1 MQIPKRFKH
10 VWFIDTEYVPTVP
23 FVTPVCL
30 TGYEY
35 YSGETLRLWGDSL
48 GELWGDQLGDTSPY
62 SIGEDSLVIG
72 YNLMAEWQFH
82 LAKGW
87 PLARYGLDLYFEFR
101 RQTSGLKGWKPQR
114 DRKLIHALEFY
125 GQSGLD
131 AVEKQEMIDRIKRGG
146 PWTAQE
152 QRDIMDYCWSDVLA
166 LRKLLPAMA
175 PEIHWQYAIYHSDYA
190 KALARTETV
199 GTPVDVELAERFEL
213 NREAILDRMIAEIDK
228 DYHLFEGRTFKYDRF
243 AEMLARENIPWAT
256 TESGRLDLRD
266 ETFED
271 LSNTYPQL
279 KPIRQLRQSLSGMRL
294 HAGAVD
300 KEGEHVISKDG
311 RIRCFLN
318 PFGSS
323 TGRNQPSSSKF
334 VWGMSKWYRNLVKPP
349 KGRGVAILDYKA
361 QEFGVQGA
369 SSGDQNMMA
378 AYQSGDPY
386 LWFAK
391 AGDLIPREAS
401 RQTLHEQH
409 ALYKMAVLA
418 IGYEIGAESLGLR
431 INRPTLFARHLI
443 GLHHDFFPD
452 YWRWSDRA
460 VDHAMLFGWQSTVFD
475 WIYRL
480 PPNPRPTVLRNFPI
494 QSNGAEMMRLA
505 HCLATENGI
514 QVCAPVHDAF
524 VILAPLEILD
534 QEIARMRS
542 YMVEAG
548 RVILRGF
555 ELFVDVKVVRYPDR
569 YQSPEGE
576 AMWNLVMR
584 LLEETE
590 TENAAAAFSQT
601 ENAALLTST

>member
-1 MQIPKRFKH
+1 MQIPQRFKH

-35 YSGETLRLWGDSL
+35 YSGETFWLWGDSL
-48 GELWGDQLGDTSPY
+48 GELWGDQLGDMPPY
-62 SIGEDSLVIG
+62 PIGEDSLVIG

-82 LAKGW
+82 LAKKW
-87 PLARYGLDLYFEFR
+87 PLPRYSLDLYFAFR
-101 RQTSGLKGWKPQR
+101 RRTSGLKGWPPR
-114 DRKLIHALEFY
+114 RHRRLVDALEFFSL
-125 GQSGLD
+125 SGLD
-131 AVEKQEMIDRIKRGG
+131 AVEKQEMVDRIKRGG

-152 QRDIMDYCWSDVLA
+152 QRDIVDYCWSDVLA

-175 PEIHWQYAIYHSDYA
+175 PEIRWSYAIYHSNYA

-199 GTPVDVELAERFEL
+199 GTPIDVDLAERFQL
-213 NREAILDRMIAEIDK
+213 NREVILDRMIAEIDK
-228 DYHLFEGRTFKYDRF
+228 DYHLFEGRTFKYDRI
-243 AEMLARENIPWAT
+243 AQWAVAENIVWPV
-256 TESGRLDLRD
+256 TETGRLDLRD

-300 KEGEHVISKDG
+300 KEGERVIGKDG

-349 KGRGVAILDYKA
+349 EGHGVAILDYKA
-361 QEFGVQGA
+361 QEFGMQGA
-369 SSGDQNMMA
+369 VSGDQNMMT
-378 AYQSGDPY
+378 AYQSSDPY

-431 INRPTLFARHLI
+431 INRPPLFARHLI

-452 YWRWSDRA
+452 YWRWSNRA

-480 PPNPRPTVLRNFPI
+480 PPDPRPTALRNFPI

-505 HCLATENGI
+505 HCLATEGGI

-524 VILAPLEILD
+524 VILASLTILD
-534 QEIARMRS
+534 QEIARMKS
-542 YMVEAG
+542 FMVEAS

-555 ELFVDVKVVRYPDR
+555 ELSVDVKVIRYPDR
-569 YQSPEGE
+569 YRSPEGQ
-576 AMWNLVMR
+576 AMWDLVMR
-584 LLEETE
+584 LLEEIE
-590 TENAAAAFSQT
+590 TEAAVPSVNA
-601 ENAALLTST
+601 LSTPVTV